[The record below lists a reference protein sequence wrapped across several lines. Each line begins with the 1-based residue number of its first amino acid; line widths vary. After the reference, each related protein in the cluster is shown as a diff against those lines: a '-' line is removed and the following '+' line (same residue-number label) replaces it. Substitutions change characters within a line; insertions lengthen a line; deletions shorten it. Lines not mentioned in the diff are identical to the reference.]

1 MQHPAPS
8 RTLVRPLSRARRLT
22 VLALAV
28 CVAALSAA
36 FVIVVVNATFASAI
50 APFAPTADDGL
61 IAEGAVVT
69 LADDDVPAVARLDA
83 ALRDAMRQAEAAA
96 AVDGVAFQV
105 TSGWRSSQYQQWL
118 LDDAIELYESEQVA
132 RQFVA
137 TPERSSHVTGHAVDI
152 APVDAQ
158 LWLIQNGASFGICQT
173 YANERWHFERA
184 TAPGGVCP
192 EMRTDAAA

>member
-1 MQHPAPS
+1 M
-8 RTLVRPLSRARRLT
+8 RRLT
-22 VLALAV
+22 FLALGV
-28 CVAALSAA
+28 CVAALLAA
-36 FVIVVVNATFASAI
+36 LVTVLVNASFASAI

-61 IAEGAVVT
+61 ITEGAVVT
-69 LADDDVPAVARLDA
+69 LADDDEPAVARLDP

-96 AVDGVAFQV
+96 VIDGVSFQV

-118 LDDAIELYESEQVA
+118 LDDAIELYKSEQVA

-158 LWLIQNGASFGICQT
+158 FWLIQNGARFGICQT
-173 YANERWHFERA
+173 YANERWHFELA
-184 TAPGGVCP
+184 TTPGGICP
-192 EMRTDAAA
+192 EMKTDAAA